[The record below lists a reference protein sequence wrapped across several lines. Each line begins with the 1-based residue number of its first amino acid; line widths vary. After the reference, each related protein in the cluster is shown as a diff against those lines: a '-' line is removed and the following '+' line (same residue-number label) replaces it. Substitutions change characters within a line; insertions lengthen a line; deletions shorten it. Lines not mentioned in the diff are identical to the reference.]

1 MIHLGTQVPI
11 FLIWRLLIKINGKK
25 VAGLSAIDEENDSTE
40 PTDPAIKS
48 NQKFTHKKGS

>member
-48 NQKFTHKKGS
+48 NQKFKHKKGS